1 MLTRRGKAA
10 LTAFFVMLVAG
21 RVLGVTELFGISAAL
36 LALVVVSVVRMR
48 TSHVRA
54 SVSTR
59 LSPEVIEAG
68 QPTVLELFVE
78 NTGLVPTP
86 ASRLQLVPTGGGRHR
101 ILIPRL
107 APGERATVTIG
118 LDSSRRG
125 RHGISG
131 YDVLLTDGLGLSS
144 QRLVS
149 TGTVTYLVRPRTE
162 ELPHTLP
169 LSAGPGG
176 HESTH
181 SAAERILTGASML
194 RAYVPGDDLRRIHWP
209 TTARVG
215 ELMVREGGDPD
226 SSNRSGTTIVLGTNR
241 GGGDAFERAV
251 EIAAS
256 LASVA
261 QREGMLRVLTTAGYD
276 SGLAYGSGH
285 LEAIG
290 LQLATVQPQ
299 DAPLPSRHRRQ
310 GAAPGASR
318 LPGGGGDIDAAGRP
332 TSAAP
337 GRAGIDAEA
346 AATEFLQRIFG
357 RVSSHEEWNVL
368 VVVEAVNRLE
378 DAEINPDVLASVS
391 QRVGTVVLV
400 LVCGDVPRLERLARN
415 QIAVFLPVGRAMHDV
430 WITALDLPI
439 GEARA
444 VDAPESELEHTR
456 AAVEVP

>member
-1 MLTRRGKAA
+1 VA
-10 LTAFFVMLVAG
+10 LVAG
-21 RVLGVTELFGISAAL
+21 RVLGVTELFGIAAAL

-54 SVSTR
+54 AVSSR

-131 YDVLLTDGLGLSS
+131 YDVLLTDGLGLAS

-149 TGTVTYLVRPRTE
+149 TGTIAYLVRPRTE

-194 RAYVPGDDLRRIHWP
+194 RGYVPGDDLRRIHWP

-241 GGGDAFERAV
+241 GGGEAFERAV

-256 LASVA
+256 LAAVA
-261 QREGMLRVLTTAGYD
+261 LREGMLRVLTTAGYD
-276 SGLAYGSGH
+276 SGLAHGTGH

-310 GAAPGASR
+310 GGASR
-318 LPGGGGDIDAAGRP
+318 LPDGGGDADAAGRP
-332 TSAAP
+332 T
-337 GRAGIDAEA
+337 A
-346 AATEFLQRIFG
+346 AASSPAGTDADAVAMEFLQRIFG

-368 VVVEAVNRLE
+368 VVVEAVNRLQ
-378 DAEINPDVLASVS
+378 DAELNPDVLAQVS

-439 GEARA
+439 GETRA
-444 VDAPESELEHTR
+444 VDAAEPEREQSR
-456 AAVEVP
+456 AVRLEVP